1 LDTSLGPTPV
11 LNWLRTLQD
20 KSVWVITHEA
30 PDGDAIGSLLAAREL
45 LVQLGATPVALCAD
59 PTPEI
64 YRFLPGLEHIRHS
77 VPDLGDGSAPVA
89 YLYVDCGDAARI
101 GGLASDLPTGPVVVN
116 IDHHR
121 SNTSFGDL
129 NWVDT
134 SYSSTGEMLATLF
147 MATGTAFGVA
157 RDSLYTGIVTDT
169 GSFSYEGT
177 SARTHRMAAELVA
190 AGASPSHLY
199 DEIYN
204 SRDPA
209 ALALLG
215 TAISSLRLAAGGR
228 IAAMLIRPADFVRT
242 GAKRE
247 HTEGIVNYARSL
259 VGVQIGVLLYS
270 VEPGLIRAS
279 VRTRPGV
286 PADRLAAAFGGGGHP
301 RAAGF
306 RMAGDLDTAL
316 VQVLAEATRHLIE
329 L

>member
-1 LDTSLGPTPV
+1 LDTSLGHAPV
-11 LNWLRTLQD
+11 LNWLRTLD
-20 KSVWVITHEA
+20 GATVWVITHEA
-30 PDGDAIGSLLAAREL
+30 PDGDAIGSLLAAHEL
-45 LVQLGATPVALCAD
+45 LTQFGATPVALCAD
-59 PTPEI
+59 PSPQI
-64 YRFLPGLEHIRHS
+64 YQFLPGLERIRHS
-77 VPDLGDGSAPVA
+77 VPLPGQGSAPVA
-89 YLYVDCGDAARI
+89 YLYVDCGDAARA
-101 GGLASDLPTGPVVVN
+101 GALTGDLMVGPQVVN

-147 MATGTAFGVA
+147 IAAGRTFGVA
-157 RDSLYTGIVTDT
+157 RDALYTGIVTDT
-169 GSFSYEGT
+169 GSFAYEGT
-177 SARTHRMAAELVA
+177 SARTHRIAAELVA
-190 AGASPSHLY
+190 AGASPSRLY

-215 TAISSLRLAAGGR
+215 AAISSLRLAAGGR

-242 GAKRE
+242 GARRE

-259 VGVQIGVLLYS
+259 SGVQVGVLLYS
-270 VEPGLIRAS
+270 IEPGAVRAS
-279 VRTRPGV
+279 LRTRPGV
-286 PADRLAAAFGGGGHP
+286 PADRIASAFGGGGHP

-306 RMAGDLDTAL
+306 RMAGDLDNAL
-316 VQVLAEATRHLIE
+316 SQVMAEATRHLIE